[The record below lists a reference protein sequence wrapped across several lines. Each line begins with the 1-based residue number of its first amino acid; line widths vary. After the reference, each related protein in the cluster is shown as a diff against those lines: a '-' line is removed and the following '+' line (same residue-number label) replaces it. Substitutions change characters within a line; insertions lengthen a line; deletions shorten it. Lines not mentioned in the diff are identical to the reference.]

1 MKKQKITVSAT
12 VVSEHEQVKTKEAN
26 QNILILKK
34 EFAVVPDTKE
44 MLNDHKQSQVLNS
57 EPKVNLIQEQGPFI
71 LKKEFEVI
79 ENKLSKESNIFNLK
93 KGTSKLLEVRKV
105 SKSLGE
111 KPILKNI
118 SLTLQPGKIVGLLGP
133 NGSGKTTLFNL
144 IIGKI
149 FPDQGSILFN
159 NEPINNLPIHLRS
172 LKGISLLE
180 QHKGLFGNMTAED
193 NLYAILE
200 LHIKDKEKIYE
211 RIDALLAYFDLAYL
225 KNTKANLL
233 SGGEYKKISIL
244 QRICNPNISTLLLDE
259 PCAALDPLSINS
271 LKEFILELK
280 KIGLSILITDH
291 NYWAIENILDKAYL
305 IKDGQI
311 LVEGTTDK
319 ISNDKNAIKYYLGG
333 NFRL

>member
-1 MKKQKITVSAT
+1 MKKKITLKADI
-12 VVSEHEQVKTKEAN
+12 EQKSFIQKEVKQDVFLLEREFSISQKKEDDNKSVLKKDKAF
-26 QNILILKK
+26 LLKK
-34 EFAVVPDTKE
+34 EFK
-44 MLNDHKQSQVLNS
+44 L
-57 EPKVNLIQEQGPFI
+57 
-71 LKKEFEVI
+71 I
-79 ENKLSKESNIFNLK
+79 ENKIYQKDNIFNLK
-93 KGTSKLLEVRKV
+93 KNTSKLLQVKKV
-105 SKSLGE
+105 SKSLG
-111 KPILKNI
+111 KRPILKNI
-118 SLTLQPGKIVGLLGP
+118 SLSLEPGKIVGLLGP

-149 FPDQGSILFN
+149 FPDEGNILFN
-159 NEPINNLPIHLRS
+159 GEPIHNMPIHLRS

-211 RIDALLAYFDLAYL
+211 RIDSLLAYFDLAYL
-225 KNTKANLL
+225 RKTKANLL

-280 KIGLSILITDH
+280 KMGLSILITDH

-311 LVEGTTDK
+311 LVEGTTQK

-333 NFRL
+333 NFRF

>member
-1 MKKQKITVSAT
+1 MKKKITLKADI
-12 VVSEHEQVKTKEAN
+12 EQKGFIKKEVKQDVFLLEREFSISQKQEDDNKSVLKKDKAF
-26 QNILILKK
+26 LLKK
-34 EFAVVPDTKE
+34 EFK
-44 MLNDHKQSQVLNS
+44 L
-57 EPKVNLIQEQGPFI
+57 
-71 LKKEFEVI
+71 I
-79 ENKLSKESNIFNLK
+79 ENKIYQKDNIFNLK
-93 KGTSKLLEVRKV
+93 KNTSKLLQIKKV
-105 SKSLGE
+105 SKSLG
-111 KPILKNI
+111 KRPILKNI
-118 SLTLQPGKIVGLLGP
+118 SLSLEPGKIVGLLGP

-149 FPDQGSILFN
+149 FPDEGSILFN
-159 NEPINNLPIHLRS
+159 GEPIHNMPIHLRS

-211 RIDALLAYFDLAYL
+211 RIDSLLAYFDLAYL
-225 KNTKANLL
+225 KKTKANLL

-280 KIGLSILITDH
+280 KMGLSILITDH

-311 LVEGTTDK
+311 LVEGTTQK

-333 NFRL
+333 NFRF

>member
-1 MKKQKITVSAT
+1 M
-12 VVSEHEQVKTKEAN
+12 
-26 QNILILKK
+26 
-34 EFAVVPDTKE
+34 
-44 MLNDHKQSQVLNS
+44 
-57 EPKVNLIQEQGPFI
+57 
-71 LKKEFEVI
+71 I
-79 ENKLSKESNIFNLK
+79 ENKVYQKDNIFNLK
-93 KGTSKLLEVRKV
+93 KNTSKLLQVKKV
-105 SKSLGE
+105 SKSLG
-111 KPILKNI
+111 KRPILKNI
-118 SLTLQPGKIVGLLGP
+118 SLTLEPGKIVGLLGP

-149 FPDQGSILFN
+149 FPDAGDILFN
-159 NEPINNLPIHLRS
+159 DEPIHNMPIHLRS

-211 RIDALLAYFDLAYL
+211 RIDSLLAYFDLAYL
-225 KNTKANLL
+225 KKTKANLL

-271 LKEFILELK
+271 LKDFILELK
-280 KIGLSILITDH
+280 KMGLSILITDH

-311 LVEGTTDK
+311 LVEGTTQK

-333 NFRL
+333 NFRF

>member
-12 VVSEHEQVKTKEAN
+12 VVSEHEQVKTKEEN

-57 EPKVNLIQEQGPFI
+57 EPKVNLIQEQDPFI

>member
-1 MKKQKITVSAT
+1 MKKKITLKADI
-12 VVSEHEQVKTKEAN
+12 EQKSFIQKEVGQDVFLLEREFSISQKQEDDNKSVLKKDKAF
-26 QNILILKK
+26 LLKK
-34 EFAVVPDTKE
+34 EFK
-44 MLNDHKQSQVLNS
+44 L
-57 EPKVNLIQEQGPFI
+57 
-71 LKKEFEVI
+71 I
-79 ENKLSKESNIFNLK
+79 ENKIYQKDNIFNLK
-93 KGTSKLLEVRKV
+93 KNTSKLLQVKKV
-105 SKSLGE
+105 SKSLG
-111 KPILKNI
+111 KRPILKNI
-118 SLTLQPGKIVGLLGP
+118 SLSLEPGKIVGLLGP

-149 FPDQGSILFN
+149 FPDEGDILFN
-159 NEPINNLPIHLRS
+159 GEPIHNMPIHLRS

-211 RIDALLAYFDLAYL
+211 RIDSLLAYFDLAYL
-225 KNTKANLL
+225 RKTKANLL

-271 LKEFILELK
+271 LKGFILELK
-280 KIGLSILITDH
+280 KMGLSILITDH

-311 LVEGTTDK
+311 LVEGTTQK

-333 NFRL
+333 NFRF

>member
-12 VVSEHEQVKTKEAN
+12 VVSEHEQVKTKEEN

-34 EFAVVPDTKE
+34 EFAIVPDTKE

-57 EPKVNLIQEQGPFI
+57 EPKVNLIQEQDPFI

-93 KGTSKLLEVRKV
+93 KGTSKLLEVKKV

-159 NEPINNLPIHLRS
+159 NEPIQNLPIHLRS

>member
-12 VVSEHEQVKTKEAN
+12 VVSEHEQVKTKEEN

-34 EFAVVPDTKE
+34 EFAIVPDTKE

-57 EPKVNLIQEQGPFI
+57 EPKVDLIQEQSPFI

-159 NEPINNLPIHLRS
+159 NEPIQNLPIHLRS

-200 LHIKDKEKIYE
+200 LHIKEKEKIYE

>member
-12 VVSEHEQVKTKEAN
+12 VVSDHEQVKTKEEN

-34 EFAVVPDTKE
+34 EFAIVPDTKE

>member
-1 MKKQKITVSAT
+1 MKKKITLKADI
-12 VVSEHEQVKTKEAN
+12 EQKGFVKKEVKQDVFLLEREFSISQKKEDDNKSVLKKDKAF
-26 QNILILKK
+26 LLKK
-34 EFAVVPDTKE
+34 EFK
-44 MLNDHKQSQVLNS
+44 L
-57 EPKVNLIQEQGPFI
+57 
-71 LKKEFEVI
+71 I
-79 ENKLSKESNIFNLK
+79 ENKIYQKDNIFNLK
-93 KGTSKLLEVRKV
+93 KNTSKLLQIKKV
-105 SKSLGE
+105 SKSLG
-111 KPILKNI
+111 KRPILKNI
-118 SLTLQPGKIVGLLGP
+118 SLSLEPGKIVGLLGP

-149 FPDQGSILFN
+149 FPDEGDILFN
-159 NEPINNLPIHLRS
+159 GEPIHNMPIHLRS

-211 RIDALLAYFDLAYL
+211 RIDSLLAYFDLAYL
-225 KNTKANLL
+225 KKTKANLL

-280 KIGLSILITDH
+280 KMGLSILITDH

-311 LVEGTTDK
+311 LVEGTTQK

-333 NFRL
+333 NFRF

>member
-1 MKKQKITVSAT
+1 MKKQKITIAAT
-12 VVSEHEQVKTKEAN
+12 VVSEHKQVKTKKAN
-26 QNILILKK
+26 QNIFILKK
-34 EFAVVPDTKE
+34 EFAMVPDTKE
-44 MLNDHKQSQVLNS
+44 ILNDHKQSQLLNS
-57 EPKVNLIQEQGPFI
+57 EPKVDLIQEQDPFI

-159 NEPINNLPIHLRS
+159 NEPIQNLPIHLRS

-280 KIGLSILITDH
+280 KTGLSILITDH

>member
-12 VVSEHEQVKTKEAN
+12 VVSEHEQVKTKEEN

-34 EFAVVPDTKE
+34 EFAIVPDTKE

-57 EPKVNLIQEQGPFI
+57 EPKVDFIQEQDPFI

>member
-1 MKKQKITVSAT
+1 MKKEKITVSAT
-12 VVSEHEQVKTKEAN
+12 VVSDDEQVKTKRVN

-34 EFAVVPDTKE
+34 EFAMVPDTKE

-57 EPKVNLIQEQGPFI
+57 EPKVDLIQEQGPFI

-159 NEPINNLPIHLRS
+159 NEPIQNLPIHLRS

>member
-1 MKKQKITVSAT
+1 MKKKITLKADI
-12 VVSEHEQVKTKEAN
+12 EQKSFIKKEVKQDVFLLEKEFSISQKKEDDNKSVLKKNEAF
-26 QNILILKK
+26 LLKK
-34 EFAVVPDTKE
+34 EFK
-44 MLNDHKQSQVLNS
+44 
-57 EPKVNLIQEQGPFI
+57 
-71 LKKEFEVI
+71 VI
-79 ENKLSKESNIFNLK
+79 ENKIFQKDNIFNLK
-93 KGTSKLLEVRKV
+93 KNTSKLLQVKKV
-105 SKSLGE
+105 SKSLG
-111 KPILKNI
+111 KRPILKNI
-118 SLTLQPGKIVGLLGP
+118 SLSLEPGKIVGLLGP

-149 FPDQGSILFN
+149 FPDEGDILFN
-159 NEPINNLPIHLRS
+159 GEPIHNMPIHLRS

-211 RIDALLAYFDLAYL
+211 RIDSLLAYFDLAYL
-225 KNTKANLL
+225 KKTKANLL

-280 KIGLSILITDH
+280 KMGLSILITDH

-311 LVEGTTDK
+311 LVEGTTQK

-333 NFRL
+333 NFRF

>member
-12 VVSEHEQVKTKEAN
+12 VVSEHEQVKTKEEN

-34 EFAVVPDTKE
+34 EFAMVPDTKE

-57 EPKVNLIQEQGPFI
+57 ESKVDLIQEQGPFI

>member
-1 MKKQKITVSAT
+1 MKKKITLKADI
-12 VVSEHEQVKTKEAN
+12 EQKGFIKKEVKQDVFLLEREFSISQKQEDDNKSVLKKDKAF
-26 QNILILKK
+26 LLKK
-34 EFAVVPDTKE
+34 EFK
-44 MLNDHKQSQVLNS
+44 L
-57 EPKVNLIQEQGPFI
+57 
-71 LKKEFEVI
+71 I
-79 ENKLSKESNIFNLK
+79 ENKIYQKDNIFNLK
-93 KGTSKLLEVRKV
+93 KNTSKLLQVKKV
-105 SKSLGE
+105 SKSLG
-111 KPILKNI
+111 KRPILKNI
-118 SLTLQPGKIVGLLGP
+118 SLSLEPGKIVGLLGP

-149 FPDQGSILFN
+149 FPDEGDILFN
-159 NEPINNLPIHLRS
+159 GEPIHNMPIHLRS

-211 RIDALLAYFDLAYL
+211 RIDSLLAYFDLAYL
-225 KNTKANLL
+225 RKTKANLL

-271 LKEFILELK
+271 LKGFILELK
-280 KIGLSILITDH
+280 KMGLSILITDH

-305 IKDGQI
+305 IKAGQI
-311 LVEGTTDK
+311 LVEGTTQK

-333 NFRL
+333 NFRF

>member
-12 VVSEHEQVKTKEAN
+12 VVSEHEQVKTKEEN
-26 QNILILKK
+26 QNIL
-34 EFAVVPDTKE
+34 
-44 MLNDHKQSQVLNS
+44 
-57 EPKVNLIQEQGPFI
+57 I

>member
-12 VVSEHEQVKTKEAN
+12 VVSEHEQVKTKEEN

-34 EFAVVPDTKE
+34 EFAIVPDTKE

-57 EPKVNLIQEQGPFI
+57 EPKVDLIQEQDPFI

>member
-1 MKKQKITVSAT
+1 MKKKTTIRAGIITEQESFAKEGIEQNIFLLEKKFSLSYQDED
-12 VVSEHEQVKTKEAN
+12 VSESHKKENDNKLVLKNEKAFF
-26 QNILILKK
+26 LKK
-34 EFAVVPDTKE
+34 EF
-44 MLNDHKQSQVLNS
+44 Q
-57 EPKVNLIQEQGPFI
+57 
-71 LKKEFEVI
+71 VI
-79 ENKLSKESNIFNLK
+79 EKKNYLKDNIFNLK
-93 KGTSKLLEVRKV
+93 KNSSKLLQVKKV
-105 SKSLGE
+105 SKSLG
-111 KPILKNI
+111 KRPILKNI
-118 SLTLQPGKIVGLLGP
+118 SLSLEPGKIVGLLGP

-149 FPDQGSILFN
+149 FPDEGNILFN
-159 NEPINNLPIHLRS
+159 GEPIHNMPIHLRS

-200 LHIKDKEKIYE
+200 LHIKDKEKIYD
-211 RIDALLAYFDLAYL
+211 RIDSLLAYFDLAYL
-225 KNTKANLL
+225 RKTKANLL

-280 KIGLSILITDH
+280 KMGLSILITDH

-311 LVEGTTDK
+311 LVEGTTQK
-319 ISNDKNAIKYYLGG
+319 ITNDKNAIKYYLGG
-333 NFRL
+333 NFRF

>member
-1 MKKQKITVSAT
+1 MKKKTTIRAGIIAEQESFAKEGIEQNIFLLEKKFSLSYQDED
-12 VVSEHEQVKTKEAN
+12 VSESHKKENDNKLVLKNEKAFF
-26 QNILILKK
+26 LKK
-34 EFAVVPDTKE
+34 EF
-44 MLNDHKQSQVLNS
+44 Q
-57 EPKVNLIQEQGPFI
+57 
-71 LKKEFEVI
+71 VI
-79 ENKLSKESNIFNLK
+79 EKKNYLKDNIFNLK
-93 KGTSKLLEVRKV
+93 KNSIKLLQVKKV
-105 SKSLGE
+105 SKSLG
-111 KPILKNI
+111 KRPILKNI
-118 SLTLQPGKIVGLLGP
+118 SLSLEPGKIVGLLGP

-149 FPDQGSILFN
+149 FPDEGNILFN
-159 NEPINNLPIHLRS
+159 GEPIHNMPIHLRS

-200 LHIKDKEKIYE
+200 LHIKDKGKIYD
-211 RIDALLAYFDLAYL
+211 RIDSLLAYFDLAYL
-225 KNTKANLL
+225 RKTKANLL

-271 LKEFILELK
+271 LKGFILELK
-280 KIGLSILITDH
+280 KMGLSILITDH

-311 LVEGTTDK
+311 LVEGTTQK
-319 ISNDKNAIKYYLGG
+319 ISNDKNDIKYYLGG
-333 NFRL
+333 NFRF

>member
-1 MKKQKITVSAT
+1 MKKQKITVTAT

-34 EFAVVPDTKE
+34 EFAIVPDTKE

-57 EPKVNLIQEQGPFI
+57 ELKIDLIQEQSPFI

-79 ENKLSKESNIFNLK
+79 ENKLSKENNIFNLK

>member
-1 MKKQKITVSAT
+1 MKKKITLKADI
-12 VVSEHEQVKTKEAN
+12 EQKGFVKKEVKQDVFLLEREFSISQKKEDDNKSVLKKDKAF
-26 QNILILKK
+26 LLKK
-34 EFAVVPDTKE
+34 EFK
-44 MLNDHKQSQVLNS
+44 L
-57 EPKVNLIQEQGPFI
+57 
-71 LKKEFEVI
+71 I
-79 ENKLSKESNIFNLK
+79 ENKIYQKDNIFNLK
-93 KGTSKLLEVRKV
+93 KNTSKLLQIKKV
-105 SKSLGE
+105 SKSLG
-111 KPILKNI
+111 KRPILKNI
-118 SLTLQPGKIVGLLGP
+118 SLSLEPGKIVGLLGP

-149 FPDQGSILFN
+149 FPDEGDILFN
-159 NEPINNLPIHLRS
+159 GEPIHNMPIHLRS

-200 LHIKDKEKIYE
+200 LHIKDKEKIYD
-211 RIDALLAYFDLAYL
+211 RIDSLLAYFDLAYL
-225 KNTKANLL
+225 RKTKANLL

-271 LKEFILELK
+271 LKGFILELK
-280 KIGLSILITDH
+280 KMGLSILITDH

-311 LVEGTTDK
+311 LVEGTTQK

-333 NFRL
+333 NFRF

>member
-1 MKKQKITVSAT
+1 MKKKITLKADI
-12 VVSEHEQVKTKEAN
+12 EQKGFVKKEVKQDVFLLEREFSISQKQEDDNKSVLKKDKAF
-26 QNILILKK
+26 LLKK
-34 EFAVVPDTKE
+34 EFK
-44 MLNDHKQSQVLNS
+44 L
-57 EPKVNLIQEQGPFI
+57 
-71 LKKEFEVI
+71 I
-79 ENKLSKESNIFNLK
+79 ENKIYQKDNIFNLK
-93 KGTSKLLEVRKV
+93 KNTSKLLQIKKV
-105 SKSLGE
+105 SKSLG
-111 KPILKNI
+111 KRPILKNI
-118 SLTLQPGKIVGLLGP
+118 SLSLEPGKIVGLLGP

-149 FPDQGSILFN
+149 FPDEGDILFN
-159 NEPINNLPIHLRS
+159 GEQIHNMPIHLRS

-211 RIDALLAYFDLAYL
+211 RIDSLLAYFDLAYL
-225 KNTKANLL
+225 RKTKANLL

-280 KIGLSILITDH
+280 KMGLSILITDH

-311 LVEGTTDK
+311 LVEGTTQK

-333 NFRL
+333 NFRF

>member
-1 MKKQKITVSAT
+1 MKKKITISAILSSGNNT
-12 VVSEHEQVKTKEAN
+12 GAYLLRKENVIIRQKEDITKT
-26 QNILILKK
+26 IFLLKK
-34 EFAVVPDTKE
+34 EFTTISSAKNIVKIK
-44 MLNDHKQSQVLNS
+44 NN
-57 EPKVNLIQEQGPFI
+57 
-71 LKKEFEVI
+71 
-79 ENKLSKESNIFNLK
+79 NKNI
-93 KGTSKLLEVRKV
+93 LEVKTI
-105 SKSLGE
+105 SKSLGK

-118 SLTLQPGKIVGLLGP
+118 SLALEPGKIVGLLGP

-149 FPDQGSILFN
+149 FPDRGTINFN
-159 NEPINNLPIHLRS
+159 NQEIQNLPIHIRS

-180 QHKGLFGNMTAED
+180 QHKGLFGNMTAEE

-200 LHIKDKEKIYE
+200 LHMKDKEKINQKIE
-211 RIDALLAYFDLAYL
+211 TLLAFFDLIYL
-225 KNTKANLL
+225 KNTKANFL
-233 SGGEYKKISIL
+233 SGGEYKKVSIL
-244 QRICNPNISTLLLDE
+244 QRICNPNISVLLLDE

-280 KIGLSILITDH
+280 KMGLSVLITDH

-311 LVEGTTDK
+311 LVEGTPQK
-319 ISNDKNAIKYYLGG
+319 ISNDKDAIKYYLGN